1 MSESG
6 RGGARRH
13 QVLAGLHTRD
23 VQARATKPRPEER
36 DP

>member
-13 QVLAGLHTRD
+13 QVTAGLRELG
-23 VQARATKPRPEER
+23 VKARATKPRPEER